1 MCRNSYRATTTHV
14 VGVVVGSMLATSAA
28 AFETVPPGEAEQ
40 IRATAEIMTKLQDRR
55 AATVNEPKDILLRGV
70 HPKSHGC
77 VKAEFVVNK
86 EIDEK
91 YRVGLF
97 ANPGKKFDAWIRYS
111 NAAAVVAD
119 DLLAGPDGVRKNGS
133 RGMAIK
139 ILNIEGDVLSLDEG
153 QKNQDFL
160 MINTP
165 MFAFSDVRTYLR
177 LNEAMLNPKV
187 SPNGD
192 KADGFFLPLE
202 LLRTKKPLPR
212 ANDPVWGNI
221 WVGFNSDDLKK
232 TSKTIKIIKEKIEG
246 KGNIVRNP
254 LQVQYFG
261 AAPFQFGEGRA
272 MKVSAEPCKAVEQ
285 RDFEDRKNLVDP
297 SKNYLR
303 EALTQSMKGPENIC
317 FNFKIQTRSEAE
329 LEAERAKAMLE
340 AELEQVEP
348 IEDATTLWRDELT
361 SYEEVA
367 RITIPVP
374 QAPDSPEAIGHCEK
388 LAFTPFHS
396 LAAHR
401 PIGGINRLRHEV
413 YESSATHRRQPLVP
427 AMDPPGTAPPVVA
440 PGTNPPVVAPGTVY

>member
-1 MCRNSYRATTTHV
+1 MTYA
-14 VGVVVGSMLATSAA
+14 VGVVVGSTLATSTA
-28 AFETVPPGEAEQ
+28 AFEVVPPGEAEQ

-55 AATVNEPKDILLRGV
+55 AATVNEPKGILLRGV

-77 VKAEFVVNK
+77 VKAEFVINK

-97 ANPGKKFDAWIRYS
+97 ATPGKKFDAWIRYS

-119 DLLAGPDGVRKNGS
+119 DLQLGPVQQGPDQERKNGS

-139 ILNIEGDVLSLDEG
+139 ILNVEGNVLSLDEG
-153 QKNQDFL
+153 QQNQDFL

-177 LNEAMLNPKV
+177 LNEVLLNPKV

-192 KADGFFLPLE
+192 KPDGFFLPLQ
-202 LLRTKKPLPR
+202 LLPAKKPLPR

-232 TSKTIKIIKEKIEG
+232 TSKTLKVIKEEIEG
-246 KGNIVRNP
+246 KDNTVRNP

-261 AAPFQFGEGRA
+261 AAPFLFGEGRA
-272 MKVSAEPCKAVEQ
+272 MKFSAAPCAAVVQ
-285 RDFEDRKNLVDP
+285 RDFEDRKNLADP
-297 SKNYLR
+297 SKDYLR

-329 LEAERAKAMLE
+329 LEVERAEAMLE
-340 AELEQVEP
+340 VEP

-374 QAPDSPEAIGHCEK
+374 QAPDAPESIGHCEK

-413 YESSATHRRQPLVP
+413 YESSATHRRLPLVP
-427 AMDPPGTAPPVVA
+427 AGTVPPLVPAGTVPPLVPA
-440 PGTNPPVVAPGTVY
+440 GTVY

>member
-1 MCRNSYRATTTHV
+1 MCKNAFYVAMTHAV
-14 VGVVVGSMLATSAA
+14 SVVVGSMLVTSAA

-55 AATVNEPKDILLRGV
+55 AATVNEPKGILLRGV

-97 ANPGKKFDAWIRYS
+97 STPGKKFDAWIRYS

-119 DLLAGPDGVRKNGS
+119 DLMAGLDGVRKNGS

-160 MINTP
+160 MISTP
-165 MFAFSDVRTYLR
+165 TFAFSDVRTYLR
-177 LNEAMLNPKV
+177 LNEVLLNPKV
-187 SPNGD
+187 SPHGD
-192 KADGFFLPLE
+192 IANGFFLPKTRLLE
-202 LLRTKKPLPR
+202 EKKPLPR
-212 ANDPVWGNI
+212 ANDLVWGNI
-221 WVGFNSDDLKK
+221 WVGFNNDDLKK
-232 TSKTIKIIKEKIEG
+232 TLKSLKNIGEIEG
-246 KGNIVRNP
+246 KGNTVRNP

-261 AAPFQFGEGRA
+261 AAPFLFGEGKA
-272 MKVSAEPCKAVEQ
+272 MKVSAVPCKAIEQ
-285 RDFEDRKNLVDP
+285 RDFEDRKNLTDP
-297 SKNYLR
+297 PKNYLR
-303 EALTQSMKGPENIC
+303 EALTQSMKGPESIC

-329 LEAERAKAMLE
+329 LEAERAEKLLE
-340 AELEQVEP
+340 EEP

-374 QAPDSPEAIGHCEK
+374 QAPDAPEAIGHCEK

-427 AMDPPGTAPPVVA
+427 VMDPPGAAPSVVA
-440 PGTNPPVVAPGTVY
+440 PGTTPPVVAPGTVY

>member
-1 MCRNSYRATTTHV
+1 
-14 VGVVVGSMLATSAA
+14 VVGSTLATGAA

-77 VKAEFVVNK
+77 VKAQFVVNK

-97 ANPGKKFDAWIRYS
+97 ATPGKKFDAWIRYS
-111 NAAAVVAD
+111 NAAAVVDD
-119 DLLAGPDGVRKNGS
+119 DLQPGPDKERKNGS

-139 ILNIEGDVLSLDEG
+139 ILNVEGEVLSLDEG
-153 QKNQDFL
+153 QKNHDFL

-177 LNEAMLNPKV
+177 LNKVLLNPKV

-192 KADGFFLPLE
+192 KADGFFLPLQ
-202 LLRTKKPLPR
+202 LLPAKKPLPR

-221 WVGFNSDDLKK
+221 WVGFNNDDLKK
-232 TSKTIKIIKEKIEG
+232 TSKTIKIIKEEIEG
-246 KGNIVRNP
+246 KGNTVRNP

-261 AAPFQFGEGRA
+261 AAPFLFGEGRA
-272 MKVSAEPCKAVEQ
+272 MKVSAEPCRSVEQ
-285 RDFEDRKNLVDP
+285 RDFEDRKNLADP

-329 LEAERAKAMLE
+329 LEAERVEAMLE
-340 AELEQVEP
+340 VEP
-348 IEDATTLWRDELT
+348 IEDATTLWRNELT

-374 QAPDSPEAIGHCEK
+374 QAPDAPEAIGHCEK

-427 AMDPPGTAPPVVA
+427 AVDPPGTVSPVVPA
-440 PGTNPPVVAPGTVY
+440 GTVPPQVPGGTVY